1 VGGIA
6 DERVRLLWDNLP
18 IWFNLRDLSTVLA
31 RNGFNIVCATYTNAW
46 AEAGSMIDPE
56 DPEGSAARAYLH
68 VLLNRDLPYKLSV
81 MKRLCREYFASGAI
95 FHSDRSCKPYSIGQ
109 IDLKGRLASEEGVKG
124 LLLEADHADPR
135 AWSEAQAYNR
145 LHAFMELF
153 A

>member
-1 VGGIA
+1 
-6 DERVRLLWDNLP
+6 
-18 IWFNLRDLSTVLA
+18 
-31 RNGFNIVCATYTNAW
+31 
-46 AEAGSMIDPE
+46 MIDPA

-68 VLLNRDLPYKLSV
+68 VLLNRDLPHKLSI

-109 IDLKGRLASEEGVKG
+109 IDLKGRLDSEAGVKG
-124 LLLEADHADPR
+124 LVLEADHADPR
-135 AWSEAQAYNR
+135 SWSEAQAYNR